1 MAKKTNTATADVKPV
16 VHAKTDLFTYETD
29 MGPIRLPY
37 LENVPVR
44 ILEDHAED
52 PFPVFLA
59 AVLEE
64 FLDEEATKVRRE
76 MTIHEFNTMIDK
88 WVVDSGLTL
97 GEPGALAS

>member
-1 MAKKTNTATADVKPV
+1 MSKKAPATVDPKPV
-16 VHAKTDLFTYETD
+16 VHEKTDLFTFETD
-29 MGPIRLPY
+29 LGQIQLPY

-64 FLDEEATKVRRE
+64 FLDEGATKTRRE

-88 WVVDSGLTL
+88 WVADSGLTL
-97 GEPGALAS
+97 GESEALFS